1 MIRWIKHICIKCT
14 VWYCDK
20 SRVTCDI
27 FYYSRGNWPYDGSWC
42 TNFYNALCADFKF
55 GSAYEFKNTSV
66 CDFMKEMGF
75 FVSEM
80 EFGWESLQI
89 HNVATKTVQSV
100 FLLYAEHHKKTE
112 KHICSVNSVFL
123 QIWFIYNSEF
133 IQQSSYCSRKKKCIH
148 ILPKNISWFL
158 KSFKIIRN
166 HKALESAW

>member
-1 MIRWIKHICIKCT
+1 MTSFTILEETDPMMNLDILTSIMLSMQIQIWKCVRIQKYICM
-14 VWYCDK
+14 W
-20 SRVTCDI
+20 
-27 FYYSRGNWPYDGSWC
+27 FYERNG
-42 TNFYNALCADFKF
+42 F
-55 GSAYEFKNTSV
+55 
-66 CDFMKEMGF
+66 F

-89 HNVATKTVQSV
+89 HNVATKNVQSV
-100 FLLYAEHHKKTE
+100 FILYAEHHKKTE

-133 IQQSSYCSRKKKCIH
+133 IQQSSFCSWKKKCIH

-166 HKALESAW
+166 HTALKSAW

>member
-1 MIRWIKHICIKCT
+1 MINQGLH
-14 VWYCDK
+14 
-20 SRVTCDI
+20 VTSFTILEKTD
-27 FYYSRGNWPYDGSWC
+27 PMMD
-42 TNFYNALCADFKF
+42 LDVL
-55 GSAYEFKNTSV
+55 TSIMLSMQISNLEV
-66 CDFMKEMGF
+66 RSNSKIHLYVILWKKWGF

-166 HKALESAW
+166 HTALKSAW

>member
-1 MIRWIKHICIKCT
+1 MTSFTILEETDPMMDLDVLTSIMLSVQISNLEVCSNSKIHLYVILWKKWI
-14 VWYCDK
+14 
-20 SRVTCDI
+20 
-27 FYYSRGNWPYDGSWC
+27 
-42 TNFYNALCADFKF
+42 
-55 GSAYEFKNTSV
+55 
-66 CDFMKEMGF
+66 F

-80 EFGWESLQI
+80 EFGWESLRI

-112 KHICSVNSVFL
+112 KHICSINSVFL

-133 IQQSSYCSRKKKCIH
+133 IQQSSYCSWKKKCIH

-166 HKALESAW
+166 HTALKSAW

>member
-1 MIRWIKHICIKCT
+1 MTSFTILEETDPMMNLDILTLCRFQIWKCVRIQKYICM
-14 VWYCDK
+14 W
-20 SRVTCDI
+20 
-27 FYYSRGNWPYDGSWC
+27 FYERNG
-42 TNFYNALCADFKF
+42 F
-55 GSAYEFKNTSV
+55 
-66 CDFMKEMGF
+66 F

-89 HNVATKTVQSV
+89 HNVATKNVQSV
-100 FLLYAEHHKKTE
+100 FILYAEHHKKTE

-133 IQQSSYCSRKKKCIH
+133 IQQSSYCSRKKKCMH

-166 HKALESAW
+166 HTALKSAW

>member
-1 MIRWIKHICIKCT
+1 MTSFTILEETDPMMNLDILTSIMLSMQIQIWKCVRIQKYICM
-14 VWYCDK
+14 W
-20 SRVTCDI
+20 
-27 FYYSRGNWPYDGSWC
+27 FYERNG
-42 TNFYNALCADFKF
+42 
-55 GSAYEFKNTSV
+55 V
-66 CDFMKEMGF
+66 F

-166 HKALESAW
+166 HTALKSAW

>member
-1 MIRWIKHICIKCT
+1 MTSFTILEET
-14 VWYCDK
+14 DPMMNL
-20 SRVTCDI
+20 DI
-27 FYYSRGNWPYDGSWC
+27 LTSIMLSMQISNLEVRSNSKIHLYVILWKKWC
-42 TNFYNALCADFKF
+42 F
-55 GSAYEFKNTSV
+55 
-66 CDFMKEMGF
+66 F